1 MTEWPSDWVTK
12 WPSGLVSS
20 SKSEAKTSKEERRQ
34 AETSKEKQR
43 RKAQT
48 YENNSIQIKQL
59 SQPQAFQAG
68 LLSSWLRQVK
78 HQDIPRPASV
88 SCIIGIHYWDQ
99 VPDAGG
105 TSGQCGN
112 CHVQSEAEATT
123 ADTPWGG
130 RAGGVGVVVARDSII
145 LPRGSPN
152 YIIIHTA
159 IIMNIQILGI
169 FYCYTSDRRLK

>member
-1 MTEWPSDWVTK
+1 MTEWPSDRVTK

-59 SQPQAFQAG
+59 LQPQAFQAG
-68 LLSSWLRQVK
+68 LLLSWLRQVK

-99 VPDAGG
+99 VPDAGS

-112 CHVQSEAEATT
+112 CHVQSEAEHSLG
-123 ADTPWGG
+123 WSRRRSRGG
-130 RAGGVGVVVARDSII
+130 SFLLVHKWQEAKIDNSDSI
-145 LPRGSPN
+145 LR
-152 YIIIHTA
+152 
-159 IIMNIQILGI
+159 NIDIYVWMGFL
-169 FYCYTSDRRLK
+169 YWV